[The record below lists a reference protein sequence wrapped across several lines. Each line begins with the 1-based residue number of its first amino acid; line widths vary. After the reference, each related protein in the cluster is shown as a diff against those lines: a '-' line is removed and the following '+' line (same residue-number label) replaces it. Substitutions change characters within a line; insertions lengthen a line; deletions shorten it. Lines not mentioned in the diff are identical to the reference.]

1 MMAEP
6 QTALEKQTRELASQL
21 NDISFVMNGTSPQA
35 SIEEVPPEPV
45 SLRYRLGAILS
56 GTWSHSGDPT
66 QTMIMNYNI
75 LKEELAPV
83 IDQLNQIDNKL
94 ISIENQL
101 DELGAPY
108 TPGRKPKLK

>member
-1 MMAEP
+1 
-6 QTALEKQTRELASQL
+6 
-21 NDISFVMNGTSPQA
+21 
-35 SIEEVPPEPV
+35 
-45 SLRYRLGAILS
+45 
-56 GTWSHSGDPT
+56 
-66 QTMIMNYNI
+66 MNYNI